1 MRLFPQGN
9 RPIAPDVLQ
18 HVAKVCVRGDR
29 AVAEAFK
36 IERRSMMTKLLT
48 TIFAATLAAGINTS
62 MAQNVKSDQDKAQ
75 GQEQKM
81 QEKETGAGGQQGAP
95 TTGDAAKDCKG
106 MTGRAKEQCM
116 KKGSPA
122 TGQTDSGTAQ
132 HRDDQKP
139 KQ

>member
-1 MRLFPQGN
+1 
-9 RPIAPDVLQ
+9 
-18 HVAKVCVRGDR
+18 
-29 AVAEAFK
+29 
-36 IERRSMMTKLLT
+36 MMTRLLT
-48 TIFAATLAAGINTS
+48 TILAGTLALGINAS

-81 QEKETGAGGQQGAP
+81 QEKEKGATTGGQQSAP
-95 TTGDAAKDCKG
+95 ATADAPKDCKG

-139 KQ
+139 K

>member
-1 MRLFPQGN
+1 
-9 RPIAPDVLQ
+9 
-18 HVAKVCVRGDR
+18 
-29 AVAEAFK
+29 
-36 IERRSMMTKLLT
+36 MMTRLLT
-48 TIFAATLAAGINTS
+48 TLLAATLAAGMNAS

-81 QEKETGAGGQQGAP
+81 QEKEKEKGATTGGQQGAP
-95 TTGDAAKDCKG
+95 NDRERARTEDTRSAPTTTGDAAKDCKG

-132 HRDDQKP
+132 P
-139 KQ
+139 SKQQ